1 MSVAALE
8 QMTTVSDTRDGPG
21 QRLRRIRQS
30 KNLELSKVAAELH
43 LRVPVLQSLEADA
56 FDRLPEP
63 VFVRG
68 YLRSYARYLGVDE
81 RPILECYQ
89 ERLPPDGG
97 LPAIGMV
104 TMRESIGSSHTA
116 VRLITLL
123 VVLGLITLVAL
134 WARSKSPFTLTEMA
148 SIATNNISGQGE
160 STTTVKSSEAASPPQ
175 SPATGSNPG
184 VAAEPVGSSMQTN
197 AAIAPNTV
205 PARGSTASPGGE
217 GLTTPGVGTT
227 TDSVATAESQTLVAA
242 AEAAP
247 AVWLEFIASS
257 WLEIK
262 DADGKK
268 LVSGQKAKGERIQ
281 LEGKA
286 PYWIVL
292 GNSRAVQLTVNGKPY
307 DLTRHGKGAVARFSF
322 DPKTVAGG

>member
-1 MSVAALE
+1 MNVAALE
-8 QMTTVSDTRDGPG
+8 QITTVSDTRDGPG

-30 KNLELSKVAAELH
+30 KNLELSKVATELH
-43 LRVPVLQSLEADA
+43 LRVPVLQSLESDA

-97 LPAIGMV
+97 LPAIGTV

-148 SIATNNISGQGE
+148 SFATNNFSGQGE
-160 STTTVKSSEAASPPQ
+160 STTTGKSSETVSPSQ
-175 SPATGSNPG
+175 SPAISSSNQG
-184 VAAEPVGSSMQTN
+184 VAAEHAGSSVQTN
-197 AAIAPNTV
+197 TAIAPTS
-205 PARGSTASPGGE
+205 GSTASPGGE
-217 GLTTPGVGTT
+217 GLTTPAAGTT
-227 TDSVATAESQTLVAA
+227 ADSVPSAEPQPLVAA
-242 AEAAP
+242 AETAP
-247 AVWLEFIASS
+247 AVWLEFVSSS

-268 LVSGQKAKGERIQ
+268 VVSGQKSKGERIQ